1 MTSVTSPSL
10 APEPGAES
18 PSVPSTV
25 QWMPLESPHLPE
37 SAVTDSAASVTAVA
51 DAAADLEVIRDLLL
65 KAYPDVVPDLV
76 SGDSTTSLLASV
88 EPARE
93 AYARVLAT
101 IQANQPNPSSLAS
114 GHSTLSTPPQPPPA
128 IPAGGGA
135 PLPIDP
141 DRLPASEKIRRGLA
155 SGRRPA

>member
-1 MTSVTSPSL
+1 MTSLTSPSSPQEPDDEFPVVPPTL
-10 APEPGAES
+10 PSILPEPS
-18 PSVPSTV
+18 RS
-25 QWMPLESPHLPE
+25 PE
-37 SAVTDSAASVTAVA
+37 SDAAVIDDLPSSATAVA
-51 DAAADLEVIRDLLL
+51 DLAVIRDLLL

-76 SGDSTTSLLASV
+76 SGDSTVSLLASV

-101 IQANQPNPSSLAS
+101 IQTNPSGLAS
-114 GHSTLSTPPQPPPA
+114 GPSIPSTPPPA

-141 DRLPASEKIRRGLA
+141 DRLPASEKIWRGLSA
-155 SGRRPA
+155 GRRPA

>member
-1 MTSVTSPSL
+1 MTSLRPPSSPPSP
-10 APEPGAES
+10 PEPGVESPGVPSPDLPPSAES
-18 PSVPSTV
+18 PP
-25 QWMPLESPHLPE
+25 LPE
-37 SAVTDSAASVTAVA
+37 A
-51 DAAADLEVIRDLLL
+51 DATDASARAATDLAVIRDLLL

-76 SGDSTTSLLASV
+76 SGDSTASLLASV

-101 IQANQPNPSSLAS
+101 IQANPPPSRLVS
-114 GHSTLSTPPQPPPA
+114 GHSTPSTPPPPA